1 MSGRSAVVESIQSP
15 PSLCQLH
22 CKGRHTLIRSDG
34 YGYGYGFKLGL
45 HQSPTSLPS
54 DDGIRS
60 FVEPRPGF
68 AARGGARGHAP
79 RKGKLP
85 DKKRVVLAFIY
96 NYGLCRREGLAN
108 LVEAGGGER
117 GGLIENSKLHFWG
130 DIDVRKK

>member
-1 MSGRSAVVESIQSP
+1 MHARADTVTARGLCPDSAVPVVESIQSP

-68 AARGGARGHAP
+68 AARDG
-79 RKGKLP
+79 
-85 DKKRVVLAFIY
+85 VNV
-96 NYGLCRREGLAN
+96 N
-108 LVEAGGGER
+108 
-117 GGLIENSKLHFWG
+117 
-130 DIDVRKK
+130 